1 MVNKVLTAIAVLSL
15 IGVAVFSYSVA
26 LMITGEVG
34 GNPIYEMMVKG
45 AEEAAAEAGFELK
58 VVEGGYN
65 PAKWEPTLF
74 SLAASKQYDLVVT
87 FTEGMP
93 RSVEKVAQMFPNQKL
108 ALLDGIANPMPNVY
122 SLGFK
127 DEEMT
132 YLAGYFAGLV
142 TKSSLPRANSDLKI
156 GLIAG
161 DIYPAMTNRM
171 KPAYENGAHAV
182 DENIEV
188 LFSAAGTWSDPNKGS
203 ELAQAQY
210 SQGADIILIIAGG
223 TGVGVIEKAKEMG
236 KYVIGVDSN
245 IISFAPGT
253 ILACTLKNADKA
265 MKSTLLRA
273 FRGELPFGTV
283 ERWGL
288 KEGVIGFTFDDPNYI
303 EIVPESIREKMIQV
317 YKDLMN
323 GVIDPLASE

>member
-1 MVNKVLTAIAVLSL
+1 
-15 IGVAVFSYSVA
+15 
-26 LMITGEVG
+26 
-34 GNPIYEMMVKG
+34 
-45 AEEAAAEAGFELK
+45 
-58 VVEGGYN
+58 
-65 PAKWEPTLF
+65 
-74 SLAASKQYDLVVT
+74 
-87 FTEGMP
+87 
-93 RSVEKVAQMFPNQKL
+93 
-108 ALLDGIANPMPNVY
+108 
-122 SLGFK
+122 
-127 DEEMT
+127 
-132 YLAGYFAGLV
+132 
-142 TKSSLPRANSDLKI
+142 
-156 GLIAG
+156 
-161 DIYPAMTNRM
+161 MTNRM